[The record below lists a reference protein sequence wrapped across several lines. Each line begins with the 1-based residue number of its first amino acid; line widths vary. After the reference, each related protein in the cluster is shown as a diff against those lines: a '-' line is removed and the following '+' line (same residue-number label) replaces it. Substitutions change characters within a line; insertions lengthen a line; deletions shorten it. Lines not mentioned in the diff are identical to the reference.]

1 MSQIPYAELEARLLE
16 VVKAGPIAVP
26 PKLFSLIAL
35 LAVSNTA
42 LINMIMGSRLLYGMA
57 EEGIVPRVLGWTH
70 STRRTPWVAIVFTA
84 LLGLAR
90 AWVPEQEHGV
100 LDGLVLAPCDR
111 SAIWL
116 GKTVA
121 TLAFLLA
128 AQAVALP
135 AFVLFFEPLDAQ
147 ALVGVLLADVGI
159 CAVGSLVSAMAAA
172 SRGREVLLPLIFLPL
187 AIPIVVG
194 GVGASISEE
203 PGKFLAFLGL
213 YDAVFA
219 ILSWAAFEYVVT
231 E

>member
-1 MSQIPYAELEARLLE
+1 M
-16 VVKAGPIAVP
+16 
-26 PKLFSLIAL
+26 
-35 LAVSNTA
+35 
-42 LINMIMGSRLLYGMA
+42 
-57 EEGIVPRVLGWTH
+57 
-70 STRRTPWVAIVFTA
+70 VFTA

-116 GKTVA
+116 GKAIA

-135 AFVLFFEPLDAQ
+135 AFVLFFEPLDVTAI
-147 ALVGVLLADVGI
+147 VGVLLADVGI
-159 CAVGSLVSAMAAA
+159 CAVGLAAVGDGGSRSCARAA
-172 SRGREVLLPLIFLPL
+172 SSAPLPTARDSSDRRRRRSGRVGEGERFLLFLL
-187 AIPIVVG
+187 
-194 GVGASISEE
+194 
-203 PGKFLAFLGL
+203 L

-219 ILSWAAFEYVVT
+219 VLSWASFEYVVT